1 MEEKMGINLNAE
13 VPVREQRLG
22 SITGYDG
29 SLKELS
35 ALGCQGCL
43 KNKNRDFQTVSS
55 CAHIHAINQLA
66 GLDDTL
72 VVDHAP
78 HGCAGAQICFTLV
91 KNKLPVIPGKPP
103 LSHARVFST
112 GINESDTIFGAVE
125 KLKETIR
132 AANDR
137 HHPGE
142 IYIATSCV
150 SAIIGEDVKTAAQE
164 MEEELGIPV
173 QAAAAEGFRSKIWAS
188 GFDAYCHAAARARI
202 KDSKQKNNTI
212 NYVGFNNMGRDFVA
226 PLFKKLGLDLI
237 CLTATATRKDFER
250 AASSVAS
257 WGQCGSQS
265 SYLCAV
271 LEQECGVKYFQ
282 SHLPYGGIGFERFF
296 LDIGRHIGKEDLARR
311 VIDEEKEKYGA
322 EIKKIREALKGKKGF
337 IAMGASFAFEYT
349 RMLGELGVETL
360 HTIAYHYDPRLDNA
374 GQEEKVAAATDV
386 KELGL
391 DVPASVNDA
400 QQVETDL
407 VVRDY
412 RPDFILS
419 RGHDAT
425 PYFTQKGIPAMDVDI
440 GLIVM
445 GYRGLAY
452 FGNCLVELLRNTNFI
467 SKLGQ
472 HYESPFTPSFDAA
485 EAFAFYQ
492 EADV

>member
-1 MEEKMGINLNAE
+1 MGINLNAE
-13 VPVREQRLG
+13 VPSREQRLG
-22 SITGYDG
+22 SITGYNG

-35 ALGCQGCL
+35 LLGCQGCL
-43 KNKNRDFQTVSS
+43 KNKSRDFQTVSS
-55 CAHIHAINQLA
+55 CAHVHAINQLA

-91 KNKLPVIPGKPP
+91 KNKLPVIPGRPP
-103 LSHARVFST
+103 VSHAKVFST

-132 AANDR
+132 AAYKR

-142 IYIATSCV
+142 IYIAASCV
-150 SAIIGEDVKTAAQE
+150 SAIIGEDIRTTAHE
-164 MEEELGIPV
+164 MEAELGIPV
-173 QAAAAEGFRSKIWAS
+173 QVAAAEGFRSKIWAS
-188 GFDAYCHAAARARI
+188 GFDAYCHAAAKARI
-202 KDSKQKNNTI
+202 KKSEQKSNTI
-212 NYVGFNNMGRDFVA
+212 NYVGFNNMGREFVA
-226 PLFKKLGLDLI
+226 PLFKRLGLDLI
-237 CLTATATRKDFER
+237 CLTATATREDFER

-282 SHLPYGGIGFERFF
+282 SHLPYGGVGFERFF
-296 LDIGRHIGKEDLARR
+296 LDIGRHIGKEGLACQ
-311 VIDEEKEKYGA
+311 VLSEEKEKYGP
-322 EIKKIREALKGKKGF
+322 EIERIRRTLKGKKAF

-360 HTIAYHYDPRLDNA
+360 HAIAYHYDPRLDNA
-374 GQEEKVAAATDV
+374 DQEETVAAATDV

-412 RPDFILS
+412 NPDFILS

-425 PYFTQKGIPAMDVDI
+425 PYFTKQGIPAMDVDI

-445 GYRGLAY
+445 GYRGLAF
-452 FGNCLVELLRNTNFI
+452 FGDCLAEMLHNTNFI
-467 SKLGQ
+467 RKLGQ
-472 HYESPFTPSFDAA
+472 HYESPFTQSFDTAK
-485 EAFAFYQ
+485 AFTFYQ
-492 EADV
+492 EAGV

>member
-1 MEEKMGINLNAE
+1 MGINLNAE
-13 VPVREQRLG
+13 VPSREQRLG

-29 SLKELS
+29 SLKDLS
-35 ALGCQGCL
+35 FLGCQGCL
-43 KNKNRDFQTVSS
+43 KNKSRDFQTVSS
-55 CAHIHAINQLA
+55 CSHVHAINQLA

-78 HGCAGAQICFTLV
+78 HGCAGAQICFSLV

-103 LSHARVFST
+103 ISHARVFST

-125 KLKETIR
+125 KLKDTIR
-132 AANDR
+132 AAYQR

-150 SAIIGEDVKTAAQE
+150 SAIIGEDVRSTAQE

-173 QAAAAEGFRSKIWAS
+173 QVATAEGFRSKIWAS
-188 GFDAYCHAAARARI
+188 GFDAYCHAVAKARI
-202 KDSKQKNNTI
+202 KKSEKRNNTI
-212 NYVGFNNMGRDFVA
+212 NYVGFNNMGKEFVE

-265 SYLCAV
+265 SYLCAT

-296 LDIGRHIGKEDLARR
+296 LDIGRHIGREDLARQ
-311 VIDEEKEKYGA
+311 VIEEEKEKYGA
-322 EIKKIREALKGKKGF
+322 EIERVRKVLKGKKAF

-360 HTIAYHYDPRLDNA
+360 HAIAYHYDPRLDNRD
-374 GQEEKVAAATDV
+374 QEEKVAAATDV
-386 KELGL
+386 EELGI
-391 DVPASVNDA
+391 DVPTSVNDA

-407 VVRDY
+407 VMRNY

-425 PYFTQKGIPAMDVDI
+425 PYFTKKGIPSMDVDI

-445 GYRGLAY
+445 GYQGLAY
-452 FGNCLVELLRNTNFI
+452 FGDCLVELLRNTNFI

-472 HYESPFTPSFDAA
+472 HYESPFSREFDKT
-485 EAFAFYQ
+485 EPFKFYE

>member
-1 MEEKMGINLNAE
+1 MSINLNAE
-13 VPVREQRLG
+13 APSREQRLG

-35 ALGCQGCL
+35 VLGCQGCL

-55 CAHIHAINQLA
+55 CAHVHAINQLA

-132 AANDR
+132 AANER
-137 HHPGE
+137 YHPGE

-150 SAIIGEDVKTAAQE
+150 SSIIGEDVKITAQE

-173 QAAAAEGFRSKIWAS
+173 QVASAEGFRSKIWAS

-202 KDSKQKNNTI
+202 KKSEQRNNTI
-212 NYVGFNNMGRDFVA
+212 NYVGFNNMGREFVA
-226 PLFKKLGLDLI
+226 PLFKRLGLDLI
-237 CLTATATRKDFER
+237 CLTATATRGDFER

-296 LDIGRHIGKEDLARR
+296 LDIGRHIGKEETAREVLA
-311 VIDEEKEKYGA
+311 EEKEKYAA
-322 EIKKIREALKGKKGF
+322 EIERLRGALKGKKAF

-360 HTIAYHYDPRLDNA
+360 HAIAYHYDPRLDNA
-374 GQEEKVAAATDV
+374 DQKEKVAAVTDFE
-386 KELGL
+386 ELGL

-407 VVRDY
+407 VVRNY

-425 PYFTQKGIPAMDVDI
+425 PYFTKQGIPALDVEI

-452 FGNCLVELLRNTNFI
+452 FGDSLVELLRNTNFI
-467 SKLGQ
+467 TKLGR
-472 HYESPFTPSFDAA
+472 HYESPFTASFNKT
-485 EAFAFYQ
+485 EAFTFYE
-492 EADV
+492 EADA

>member
-1 MEEKMGINLNAE
+1 MGINLSAV
-13 VPVREQRLG
+13 VPSREQRLG

-29 SLKELS
+29 SLKEL
-35 ALGCQGCL
+35 ATLGCQDCL
-43 KNKNRDFQTVSS
+43 KNKDRDFQTVSS

-78 HGCAGAQICFTLV
+78 HGCAGAQICFSLI
-91 KNKLPVIPGKPP
+91 KNKLPVIPGKLP
-103 LSHARVFST
+103 LTHARVFST
-112 GINESDTIFGAVE
+112 GINESDTIFGSVE
-125 KLKETIR
+125 KLKANIR
-132 AANDR
+132 AAYER

-150 SAIIGEDVKTAAQE
+150 SAIIGEDVDSVAQE
-164 MEEELGIPV
+164 MQEELGIPV
-173 QAAAAEGFRSKIWAS
+173 QVANAEGFRSKIWAS
-188 GFDAYCHAAARARI
+188 GFDAYCQAASRARI
-202 KDSKQKNNTI
+202 KRKDGKNNSI
-212 NYVGFNNMGRDFVA
+212 NYIGFNNMGLQFVE
-226 PLFKKLGLDLI
+226 PLFKRLGLDLI
-237 CLTATATRKDFER
+237 CLTATATRDDFER

-265 SYLCAV
+265 SYLCSV

-296 LDIGRHIGKEDLARR
+296 LDIGRYIGREETARQ
-311 VIDEEKEKYGA
+311 VIAEEKEKYSG
-322 EIKKIREALKGKKGF
+322 EIERIRAALRGKKAL

-360 HTIAYHYDPRLDNA
+360 HAIAYHYDPRLDNA
-374 GQEEKVAAATDV
+374 DQREKVAAVTDIE
-386 KELGL
+386 ELGI

-407 VVRDY
+407 VIRKY
-412 RPDFILS
+412 KPDFILS

-425 PYFTQKGIPAMDVDI
+425 PYAVSKGIPAMDVDI

-452 FGNCLVELLRNTNFI
+452 FGDLLVEILHNTNFI
-467 SKLGQ
+467 RKLGQ
-472 HYESPFTPSFDAA
+472 RYRSPFS
-485 EAFAFYQ
+485 EAFEQIEPFGFYR
-492 EADV
+492 EVV

>member
-1 MEEKMGINLNAE
+1 MGINLSAV
-13 VPVREQRLG
+13 VPSREQRLG

-29 SLKELS
+29 SLKELAS
-35 ALGCQGCL
+35 LGCQGCL
-43 KNKNRDFQTVSS
+43 KNKDRDFQTVSS
-55 CAHIHAINQLA
+55 CAHTHAINQLA

-78 HGCAGAQICFTLV
+78 HGCAGSQICFSLI

-112 GINESDTIFGAVE
+112 GINESDTIFGSVE
-125 KLKETIR
+125 KLKATIR
-132 AANDR
+132 AAYER
-137 HHPGE
+137 YHPGE

-150 SAIIGEDVKTAAQE
+150 SAIIGEDVDSTAQE
-164 MEEELGIPV
+164 MQDELGIPV
-173 QAAAAEGFRSKIWAS
+173 QVANAEGFRSKIWAS
-188 GFDAYCHAAARARI
+188 GFDAYCQAASRARI
-202 KDSKQKNNTI
+202 KKTDKKNNSI
-212 NYVGFNNMGRDFVA
+212 NYIGFNNMGLQFVK
-226 PLFKKLGLDLI
+226 PLFKRLGLDII
-237 CLTATATRKDFER
+237 CLTATATRDDFER

-265 SYLCAV
+265 SYLCSI

-296 LDIGRHIGKEDLARR
+296 LDIGRYIGKEETARQ
-311 VIDEEKEKYGA
+311 VIAEEKEKYSG
-322 EIKKIREALKGKKGF
+322 EIKRIRAALKGKKAL

-360 HTIAYHYDPRLDNA
+360 HAIAYHYDPRLDNA
-374 GQEEKVAAATDV
+374 DQREKVAAATDIE
-386 KELGL
+386 ELGI

-400 QQVETDL
+400 QQAETDL
-407 VVRDY
+407 VIRKY
-412 RPDFILS
+412 KPDFILS

-425 PYFTQKGIPAMDVDI
+425 PYAVSKGIPAMDVDI

-452 FGNCLVELLRNTNFI
+452 FGDTLAELLRNTNFI
-467 SKLGQ
+467 TKLGQ
-472 HYESPFTPSFDAA
+472 HYQSSFT
-485 EAFAFYQ
+485 EAFERAEPFGFYR
-492 EADV
+492 EIV